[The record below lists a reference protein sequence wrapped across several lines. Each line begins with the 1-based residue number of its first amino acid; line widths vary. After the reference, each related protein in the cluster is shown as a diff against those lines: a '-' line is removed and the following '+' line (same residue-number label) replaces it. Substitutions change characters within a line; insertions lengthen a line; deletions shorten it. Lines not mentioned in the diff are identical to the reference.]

1 MCRQV
6 AQSCLPARIDVLRR
20 MRVHTRGAGQAGTP
34 GAQVQCIARLFQRG
48 CRNHDVID
56 ARAPGTGHHLVEIA
70 AKLSVQ
76 QVRADIDHSG
86 RTTFSWSRSMGCGWP
101 SNWP

>member
-1 MCRQV
+1 M
-6 AQSCLPARIDVLRR
+6 
-20 MRVHTRGAGQAGTP
+20 P
-34 GAQVQCIARLFQRG
+34 GAQFLRTARLFQRRCG
-48 CRNHDVID
+48 DHDVVD
-56 ARAPGTGHHLVEIA
+56 ARAPGAGQNLVEVA